1 MHHILLSRSFVLK
14 RYIFLHT
21 KNWTTLWHFQKETVF
36 IFSPSLFFPALCI
49 PTYSGPF
56 STFLLPMIFW
66 TNHIS
71 QNFTWSLFSFIIH
84 TYFYILLFTYIQTLK
99 VILTWKIIPLFQK
112 SYTKNT
118 SISRI
123 QIKHYVRTLLWNEK
137 EKVLQ
142 FYPLFKSGL
151 IAWELSN
158 LGHLN
163 FLTYC
168 EGRTIMLHRIV
179 VRSN

>member
-21 KNWTTLWHFQKETVF
+21 KNWITLWHFQKETVF
-36 IFSPSLFFPALCI
+36 VFSPSLFFPALCI
-49 PTYSGPF
+49 LTSSGPF
-56 STFLLPMIFW
+56 STFLLP
-66 TNHIS
+66 NHIS

-84 TYFYILLFTYIQTLK
+84 TYFYNLLFTYIQTLK
-99 VILTWKIIPLFQK
+99 AILTWKIIPLFQK
-112 SYTKNT
+112 SHTKNT
-118 SISRI
+118 SISRV

-137 EKVLQ
+137 EKILQ

-168 EGRTIMLHRIV
+168 EGKTIMLHRIV
-179 VRSN
+179 GRSN

>member
-14 RYIFLHT
+14 RYIFYIPRIELHYGIF
-21 KNWTTLWHFQKETVF
+21 KKKLYLF
-36 IFSPSLFFPALCI
+36 FSPSLFFPALCI

-71 QNFTWSLFSFIIH
+71 QNFTWWLFSFIIH
-84 TYFYILLFTYIQTLK
+84 TYFYIRLFTYIQTLK
-99 VILTWKIIPLFQK
+99 VILTWKIIQLFQK